1 MRSSAYNN
9 YVMKNT
15 TKKQSKPVKKPS
27 TKKPASKPAT
37 KNMLFAEHAR
47 PKMITV
53 NFVRKGSKYLVENG
67 VYLHEI
73 NQYAAGWERL
83 DAREL
88 RNELVAAARTGDM
101 VAR

>member
-1 MRSSAYNN
+1 MKSSVYNN

-15 TKKQSKPVKKPS
+15 AKKQTKKPS
-27 TKKPASKPAT
+27 TKKPASKPST
-37 KNMLFAEHAR
+37 KNSLFAKHAR

-53 NFVRKGSKYLVENG
+53 NFVRKGNKYLVENG
-67 VYLHEI
+67 VYLHEV

-88 RNELVAAARTGDM
+88 RNELVTAARTGSM
-101 VAR
+101 IVR